1 MLLSQFTTLGQ
12 ISHLSEHY
20 DDNSR
25 NYEESFE
32 STHPPVIIIQD
43 RYVKAREKHR
53 CLVQLWTFE
62 RKNEEGVF
70 SKFRNQRVKSCHADA
85 GT

>member
-1 MLLSQFTTLGQ
+1 MLA
-12 ISHLSEHY
+12 I
-20 DDNSR
+20 
-25 NYEESFE
+25 
-32 STHPPVIIIQD
+32 
-43 RYVKAREKHR
+43 VKAREKHR

-70 SKFRNQRVKSCHADA
+70 SKFRNQRVKCCHADA